1 MSLIQFVDRPGIL
14 DLAWGHPDPA
24 LLPTGAWAEASAAT
38 LRRHG
43 WQALTYGWAAG
54 PAPLIEWLCDRL
66 GVIDGRRPVEDEIV
80 VTAGAS
86 AALHL
91 VTSLLTRPGEVALVE
106 APSYHLAHRILAD
119 GGLHVVP
126 VRLTAPDAA
135 GGTADAEHAGAS
147 RLPGDTAGARRTAG
161 TSDRGHAGDALRAA
175 VEMQRAAG
183 RRVALLYTVPTF
195 NNPTGASLA
204 PGARSDLVAAAAD
217 LGVLIVED
225 DTYRELAYDGPAP
238 RSLYS
243 EAAPGAVVRV
253 GSFAKSVAPGL
264 RLGFLTG
271 GTDLA
276 ARLVASGV
284 LDSGG
289 GLNHSVALTMATF
302 GASGAFD
309 RHLTMVRDAY
319 RQRRD
324 LLVTALTEAVAA
336 AAPGSV
342 RLAGDPPA
350 GGWFLWLRLAEGRS
364 AAALLPA
371 AEAAGTSFL
380 PGATF
385 HAGAPDDSH
394 IRLSFS
400 HLPPPS
406 LTEAAH
412 RLARALAA
420 PHTDTTGRTAS

>member
-1 MSLIQFVDRPGIL
+1 LPLIQFVDRPGIL

-24 LLPTGAWAEASAAT
+24 LLPTEAWAEASAAT

-43 WQALTYGWAAG
+43 WHALTYGWAAG

-66 GVIDGRRPVEDEIV
+66 GVVDGRRPVEDEMV

-119 GGLHVVP
+119 GGLHVMP

-135 GGTADAEHAGAS
+135 GGTNDAGGTGGAGATYDA
-147 RLPGDTAGARRTAG
+147 GD
-161 TSDRGHAGDALRAA
+161 SGHAGDALRAA
-175 VEMQRAAG
+175 VELQRAAG

-195 NNPTGASLA
+195 NNPTGASLT
-204 PGARSDLVAAAAD
+204 PGARTSLVAAAAA

-238 RSLYS
+238 PSLYS
-243 EAAPGAVVRV
+243 EGVPGAVVRV

-309 RHLTMVRDAY
+309 RHLAVARDAY
-319 RQRRD
+319 RERRD
-324 LLVTALTEAVAA
+324 LLVTSLAKAVAA
-336 AAPGSV
+336 AAPDSV

-406 LTEAAH
+406 LTEAAD
-412 RLARALAA
+412 RLAHALAA
-420 PHTDTTGRTAS
+420 ARSDATGHAAD

>member
-1 MSLIQFVDRPGIL
+1 MPLIQFVDRPGIL

-24 LLPTGAWAEASAAT
+24 LLPTEAWAEASAAT

-66 GVIDGRRPVEDEIV
+66 GVVDGRRPVEDEMV

-119 GGLHVVP
+119 GGLHVMP

-135 GGTADAEHAGAS
+135 GASGGIDEAGDS
-147 RLPGDTAGARRTAG
+147 
-161 TSDRGHAGDALRAA
+161 GHAGDALRAA
-175 VEMQRAAG
+175 VELQRAAG

-195 NNPTGASLA
+195 NNPTGASLT
-204 PGARSDLVAAAAD
+204 PGARTSLVAAAAA

-238 RSLYS
+238 PSLYS
-243 EAAPGAVVRV
+243 EGVPGAVVRV

-309 RHLTMVRDAY
+309 RHLAVARDAY
-319 RQRRD
+319 RERRD
-324 LLVTALTEAVAA
+324 LLVTSLAKAVAA
-336 AAPGSV
+336 AAPDSV

-420 PHTDTTGRTAS
+420 APTDTTGGAAG